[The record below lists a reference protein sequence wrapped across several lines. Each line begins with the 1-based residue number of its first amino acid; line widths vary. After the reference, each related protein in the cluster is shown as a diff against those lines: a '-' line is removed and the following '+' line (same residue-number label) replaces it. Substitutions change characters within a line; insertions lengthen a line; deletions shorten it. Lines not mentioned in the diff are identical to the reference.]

1 MHPSKASKGRQ
12 RIVAEFMHKTR
23 IVLPIRVL
31 ESVPHAGQPE
41 MLKRHSYHVL
51 QKISVSPPKAQAVQD
66 EPFAPAAQGT
76 TMPLLLS

>member
-12 RIVAEFMHKTR
+12 QMVAEFMR

-41 MLKRHSYHVL
+41 MLKRHSHHVL